1 MLQEI
6 VKHYKDLS
14 PDEQKLVSAKR
25 FRAVDAPTAMLETLA
40 GVQQYAQKLAKMHP
54 RHEPKF
60 SKAKVQKALPYTL
73 ILLPVYFVM
82 WLFAEDFLPV
92 LWWGCAAGLGV
103 LALLWLFLDLIPQTN
118 LRQLTIKP
126 AVFDLVV
133 PLLLLLQDELKPNEQ
148 LSLRLDLR
156 ESNQRKFYYKTHK
169 NYVLM
174 LHRLIIRWIP
184 LGFSMYALGRLF
196 DIFPKLINDGFLI
209 LGFFLTLLF
218 SPFILLLASFVFGKS
233 PKIKTVIRQAPKVDL
248 KAKLTDD
255 TLLQVQVHH
264 MSLFTTSVKKK
275 VKMKDYQI
283 AKTKKKHKSK
293 TVTTVKLAFSQK
305 QYPLSKEALIARFS
319 KKPRIYGR
327 TIAKVKHKPG
337 SKRNTIVYTDIVTK
351 QGAGHQGL
359 QYTMPSFE
367 WLVKLIM
374 EGGYYPLKG
383 LGEST
388 NNKTE
393 SKSVPLD
400 ANRDNLTAISGV
412 GRATEAKLYG
422 AGILT
427 FAQLADMSK
436 VEFREMLRGVGINPK
451 QANDW
456 QKQAREL
463 M

>member
-1 MLQEI
+1 MLQDI
-6 VKHYKDLS
+6 VKHYEDLS
-14 PDEQKLVSAKR
+14 PDEQKLVNAKR
-25 FRAVDAPTAMLETLA
+25 FKAVDTPTAMLETLA
-40 GVQQYAQKLAKMHP
+40 GVQKYAQKLAKMRP

-60 SKAKVQKALPYTL
+60 SKAKVQKALPYAL
-73 ILLPVYFVM
+73 ILLPVYFVL

-92 LWWGCAAGLGV
+92 LWWGCVAGLGV
-103 LALLWLFLDLIPQTN
+103 LALLWVFLDLIPQTN

-126 AVFDLVV
+126 AAFDLVV
-133 PLLLLLQDELKPNEQ
+133 PLLLLMQDELNPDEQ

-156 ESNQRKFYYKTHK
+156 ESNQRKFHYKTRK
-169 NYVLM
+169 NYIIM
-174 LHRLIIRWIP
+174 PHRLLVRWMP
-184 LGFSMYALGRLF
+184 LGFLVYALGRF
-196 DIFPKLINDGFLI
+196 SGFVPALIDDGFVV
-209 LGFFLTLLF
+209 LGFVIIIFFFPFLV
-218 SPFILLLASFVFGKS
+218 ILAGMIFGKS
-233 PKIKTVIRQAPKVDL
+233 PKVKTVIRQAPKVDL
-248 KAKLTDD
+248 RAQLADG
-255 TLLQVQVHH
+255 TLLQVQVNHVS
-264 MSLFTTSVKKK
+264 MLTTNVKEK
-275 VKMKDYQI
+275 VKIKNYQT

-319 KKPRIYGR
+319 KKPRVQGR

-359 QYTMPSFE
+359 QYTMPSFD

-383 LGEST
+383 IEQAAKPKKQ
-388 NNKTE
+388 N
-393 SKSVPLD
+393 KSVPLD
-400 ANRDNLTAISGV
+400 ANRDNLTTISGI

-436 VEFREMLRGVGINPK
+436 VEFRAMLRKVGINPK
-451 QANDW
+451 QANNW
-456 QKQAREL
+456 QKQARDL